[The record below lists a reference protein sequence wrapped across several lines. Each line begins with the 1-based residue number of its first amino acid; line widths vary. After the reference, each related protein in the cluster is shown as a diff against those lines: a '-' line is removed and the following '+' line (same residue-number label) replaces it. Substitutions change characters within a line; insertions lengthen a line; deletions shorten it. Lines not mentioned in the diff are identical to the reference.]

1 MSTVVNLPT
10 LITISRILL
19 VPAFILVAE
28 EKPLLGVAI
37 FSIASASDIL
47 DGYLARKR
55 KEVTNVGILLDPIA
69 DKLLVISALILLV
82 DINLAPA
89 WIAIIIIVREF
100 LVTGLRL
107 IALSRDIV
115 ISAEIGG
122 KVKMAMQIAS
132 IIILFMSHS
141 PLFSDFIINLKFTG
155 TICLWIAMLI
165 GLASGFH
172 YFVLFYKKI

>member
-1 MSTVVNLPT
+1 VLNLPT
-10 LITISRILL
+10 IVTLSRILL
-19 VPAFILVAE
+19 IPGFVFVV
-28 EKPLLGVAI
+28 EKEPLTGVII
-37 FSIASASDIL
+37 FSIASATDIL

-55 KEVTNVGILLDPIA
+55 KEVTRFGVLLDPIA

-89 WIAIIIIVREF
+89 WIAIVIIVREF

-115 ISAEIGG
+115 ISAEFGG
-122 KVKMAMQIAS
+122 KIKTAMQITA
-132 IIILFMSHS
+132 IIILFLSYS
-141 PLFSDFIINLKFTG
+141 TLFSSFGISIRLVG

-165 GLASGFH
+165 GLISGCQ